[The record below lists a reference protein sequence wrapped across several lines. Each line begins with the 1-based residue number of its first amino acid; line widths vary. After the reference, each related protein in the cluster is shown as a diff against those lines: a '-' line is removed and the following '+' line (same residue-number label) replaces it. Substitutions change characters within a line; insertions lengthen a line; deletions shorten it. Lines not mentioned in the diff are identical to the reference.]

1 MNKEQEA
8 VRIIRELARNA
19 TQIKLH
25 IVDCHLQEA
34 ARLTGE
40 RVTLIEAL
48 RALRDA
54 KVSLASSDRMNE
66 MTALMKNIENDVSEA
81 NANIRARMTSLTK
94 ELATITGARKIA
106 AYAAMRHP
114 AHATL
119 TKNEQD
125 KIRGGRH
132 GY

>member
-48 RALRDA
+48 RILSEA
-54 KVSLASSDRMNE
+54 KVSFASSDIRNE
-66 MTALMKNIENDVSEA
+66 VTDLMKNIENDVSEA
-81 NANIRARMTSLTK
+81 NATIRARMTSLTK

-114 AHATL
+114 AHAKS
-119 TKNEQD
+119 TKDEQD